1 MSVKLMSAEAIR
13 DDLETIALTW
23 PDGIPFQQVDRINA
37 LKAEL
42 KRRNEPL
49 ERPVGSSSSLTARP
63 MNAMTTDE
71 LEVELRTL
79 STRNDE
85 GSKDRFAEVRFE
97 LRRRAKALEADAPK
111 TKPRSS
117 VTPRELELPDD
128 DDVEPVV
135 PRRPLRPSQTEP
147 ATLKKMPLKKKVPT
161 SVRGFSATARE
172 DGTVLLEYQ
181 NTGTSGTVLISL
193 DLSLAD
199 ADAFCAM
206 VNAASVSAAELVT
219 SEG

>member
-128 DDVEPVV
+128 DEVERVV

-172 DGTVLLEYQ
+172 DGTVLLEYK